1 MVSFKPQHH
10 WVSIAQPWAL
20 MFNCCSHFLPH
31 LVLRAAHPDMSTE
44 PIWRKP
50 KPALTLFSSPVEMHF
65 GGTFAGWQNWTTP
78 CRCWTDIYQVKKNK
92 KTPKTLTSETCIEAR
107 ATVLEN
113 WSLFL
118 CLFFLFSFAAKGPCK
133 SCPLYLRLGVHCLT
147 TGWEESMM
155 GKTWRDL
162 TLVGQRR
169 QRERKEG
176 NENEKLQTGRET
188 KPAGGKILKYSQRKT
203 NKDTRLWRHKTAVTV
218 IKIRL
223 TLSKHFKW
231 PAL

>member
-1 MVSFKPQHH
+1 MVSFKPQHP

-31 LVLRAAHPDMSTE
+31 LVLCAAHLDISTE

-65 GGTFAGWQNWTTP
+65 GTFAGWQNWTTP
-78 CRCWTDIYQVKKNK
+78 CRCWTDIYQVKKK
-92 KTPKTLTSETCIEAR
+92 PQKTPKTLTSETCIEAQGYC
-107 ATVLEN
+107 AGKLI
-113 WSLFL
+113 SLFMS
-118 CLFFLFSFAAKGPCK
+118 FFLFSFAAKEPCK
-133 SCPLYLRLGVHCLT
+133 SCPLYLRLGVQCLT

-155 GKTWRDL
+155 GKTWWDL
-162 TLVGQRR
+162 TLVRQTR

-188 KPAGGKILKYSQRKT
+188 KPAGG
-203 NKDTRLWRHKTAVTV
+203 
-218 IKIRL
+218 
-223 TLSKHFKW
+223 
-231 PAL
+231 

>member
-1 MVSFKPQHH
+1 MYVYVFATQDKKARLHLTGTSHPMVSFKPQHY

-20 MFNCCSHFLPH
+20 MFNCCSHFLPR
-31 LVLRAAHPDMSTE
+31 LVFCAAHRDMSTE

-65 GGTFAGWQNWTTP
+65 GTFAGWQNWTTP
-78 CRCWTDIYQVKKNK
+78 CRCWSDMYQVKKTK
-92 KTPKTLTSETCIEAR
+92 RPQKHWQVKPALKHR

-118 CLFFLFSFAAKGPCK
+118 CLFFFAAKGPCK

-155 GKTWRDL
+155 GKTWWDL
-162 TLVGQRR
+162 TSVGQRR

-188 KPAGGKILKYSQRKT
+188 KPAGG
-203 NKDTRLWRHKTAVTV
+203 
-218 IKIRL
+218 
-223 TLSKHFKW
+223 
-231 PAL
+231 